1 MSTAWLTFN
10 APQNATGTLRRVS
23 SALMCLVVV
32 LMSSNTASASC
43 GDYLFRN
50 GKPVSDNRISH
61 IGRSVEHDVAIDKFG
76 PTNGPERAPMQRC
89 SGPNCSNSPVPFAP
103 MPSAPLRQIRS
114 SELAALV
121 ESILCRIETRGSIEF
136 PESERG
142 ARYLPSSIFRPP
154 AA

>member
-32 LMSSNTASASC
+32 LLSSNTASASC

-50 GKPVSDNRISH
+50 GKPVSDHRMSH
-61 IGRSVEHDVAIDKFG
+61 IGRSAEHDVVIDKFG
-76 PTNGPERAPMQRC
+76 STNGPSRAPVRRC
-89 SGPNCSNSPVPFAP
+89 NGPNCSNSPVPFAP
-103 MPSAPLRQIRS
+103 MPSAPLSQIRS
-114 SELAALV
+114 SEPAVLL
-121 ESILCRIETRGSIEF
+121 ESIMCSIETREAIEF

-142 ARYLPSSIFRPP
+142 ARYMPSSVFRPP
-154 AA
+154 AV